1 MTNVIGKPMIGQM
14 SGKITIG
21 QCPEGFL
28 KVSLNPII
36 CENRYLSFIKQN
48 YLVPGKF
55 QIQVNGCVETC
66 AHICVE
72 ICDYIC
78 VNICEYIRDDICVN
92 I

>member
-21 QCPEGFL
+21 QCPDGFL

-48 YLVPGKF
+48 YLVLSRF
-55 QIQVNGCVETC
+55 QIQVNGCVN
-66 AHICVE
+66 

-78 VNICEYIRDDICVN
+78 ANICEYIYGDICVN